1 MCIAILNIDTT
12 PIAESALYNSWI
24 YNDDGAGLMWAHN
37 GKLFTQKFPND
48 FTQESFDAFYKRY
61 LEVRSLTDLPIGLHF
76 RIATHGMSTEY
87 LHPFNISDNV
97 AIMHNGIISG
107 FGTREVSD
115 TAEFAQ
121 VLSMLPPYMTDSVAG
136 LTSNFAVEI
145 LITNALGFGN
155 KVIALDNEGE
165 YFIFNE
171 AEGHWYGTN
180 WYSNDSYKAAK
191 RYYGS
196 TAMTPHTA
204 TASGVKYY
212 GYSDDFYDEVWNKD
226 YASTAYT
233 NSTVGKKKES
243 DWAEGVD
250 EIDSFYSYQAC
261 LTCNENG
268 YVDMYGDCAKCAN
281 LTLSLDE
288 IEEQEWNDSFKK

>member
-1 MCIAILNIDTT
+1 MCIAILNLNTD
-12 PIAESALYNSWI
+12 PIEESALYNSWI
-24 YNDDGAGLMWAHN
+24 YNDDGAGLMWAHD

-48 FTQESFDAFYKRY
+48 LTQESFDAFYKRY

-121 VLSMLPPYMTDSVAG
+121 LLSMLPDDMTDSVAG
-136 LTSNFAVEI
+136 LTSNFAVEV
-145 LITNALGFGN
+145 LITNTLGFGN
-155 KVIALDNEGE
+155 KVIALDKEGE
-165 YFIFNE
+165 FFIFNE
-171 AEGHWYGTN
+171 GQGHWYGDN

-196 TAMTPHTA
+196 TAMTPHTT
-204 TASGVKYY
+204 TASVYKYY
-212 GYSDDFYDEVWNKD
+212 GYSDDFYDNVWNKD
-226 YASTAYT
+226 YASTAST

-243 DWAEGVD
+243 GWAEVVD
-250 EIDSFYSYQAC
+250 EIDAFSPYQAC

-281 LTLSLDE
+281 LTLSIDQ
-288 IEEQEWNDSFKK
+288 IEEQEWNDGFKK

>member
-24 YNDDGAGLMWAHN
+24 YNDDGAGLMWAHD

-121 VLSMLPPYMTDSVAG
+121 VLSMLPFDMTESVAG
-136 LTSNFAVEI
+136 LTSNFAVEV

-171 AEGHWYGTN
+171 DQGHWYGNN
-180 WYSNDSYKAAK
+180 WYSNDSYKSAK

-196 TAMTPHTA
+196 TAMTAHT
-204 TASGVKYY
+204 TTTSGVKYY
-212 GYSDDFYDEVWNKD
+212 GYSDDFYDDVWNKD
-226 YASTAYT
+226 YASNAST
-233 NSTVGKKKES
+233 NSAVGKKKES

-288 IEEQEWNDSFKK
+288 VEEQEWNDSFKK